1 MNEKVKRW
9 AKWVGYPAFY
19 LLSFIVFLSIV
30 FPYDKLKERIVTSF
44 NAQQKATG
52 AQQELHIDQMGWYW
66 FTGVR
71 AKGIRMV
78 SAPQEPGK
86 PPAEIHIDEARI
98 KVGLFAALVGKRDV
112 NFHLEALGGTVDGE
126 YQESKEERSVDV
138 TLDGVH
144 LDQID
149 ALSQLIGLPV
159 QGTIAGTVKLVM
171 PEGKASKGSGT
182 IDLEGTDVAIGDGK
196 AKLKGALEMPK
207 LVVGALTFTAE
218 AKDGVLKITKF
229 SAGGK
234 DLELS
239 GDGKVQMR
247 ELANESSLDVDL
259 KFKINDAFR
268 GKSEVTKNLFGAP
281 GSPKGGDV
289 ELFVP
294 EMKSAK
300 RPDGF
305 YAFHV
310 RGLLGHLSFE
320 PQPSYGGPGGVPR
333 MGNPTMGN
341 PTMGG
346 MPRFP

>member
-1 MNEKVKRW
+1 MTEQMKRW
-9 AKWVGYPAFY
+9 AKWVGYPTFY
-19 LLSFIVFLSIV
+19 LLSFALFLSLV

-44 NAQQKATG
+44 NAQQKAAG
-52 AQQELHIDQMGWYW
+52 AQQELHIDTMGWYW

-71 AKGIRMV
+71 AKGIRLV

-98 KVGLFAALVGKRDV
+98 KMGLFASLVGKRDV
-112 NFHLEALGGTVDGE
+112 TFHLDALGGTIDGE
-126 YQESKEERSVDV
+126 YQESKDERDVDV

-144 LDQID
+144 LDQVD
-149 ALSQLIGLPV
+149 ALSQAIGLPV
-159 QGTIAGTVKLVM
+159 QGTIAGTIKLQM
-171 PEGKASKGSGT
+171 PEGKASKGNGT

-207 LVVGALTFTAE
+207 LVVGALTFNAE

-234 DLELS
+234 DLELN
-239 GDGKVQMR
+239 GEGKVQMR
-247 ELANESSLDVDL
+247 ELANESSLDVNL

-268 GKSEVTKNLFGAP
+268 GKSEITKNLFGAP
-281 GSPKGGDV
+281 GSPKGGDI

-294 EMKSAK
+294 EMKRAK

-305 YAFHV
+305 YSFQV
-310 RGLLGHLSFE
+310 RGLLGHLQF
-320 PQPSYGGPGGVPR
+320 QPMPNFVEPGGGGAAGAAGRPPR
-333 MGNPTMGN
+333 MGAT
-341 PTMGG
+341 
-346 MPRFP
+346 PRFP